1 MRQRPLR
8 WLGVVTIAA
17 IVGATALATFAA
29 VGAERDDERDE
40 RSAVVSLVVRD
51 LADTLDAASASVDG
65 LVAVVE
71 TSDDVSRPVLEHVA
85 AVPLAR
91 QPALTALAWTR
102 LPAGAAF
109 AGADDPVVLA
119 RTGSAAD
126 GADASSLS
134 LPAVRSAAAAARD
147 AGTTRMTTPIDAP
160 GGGQEVLLVTPV
172 YAPGAPLSDTAA
184 RRRALRGFVTAA
196 LDVDGLARE
205 VGDDL
210 PEGARLAVTDGD
222 APLIGGPD
230 VSSGDEAGV
239 VDFAGRRWA
248 VAVAGVG
255 GASSA
260 MPLTVAL
267 GGLLLAGVVALLF
280 VESGNRERAAL
291 AVAATRS
298 AESQEARAALRR
310 LTVRHE
316 LILASAGDG
325 IIGVD
330 RDGQTTF
337 VNAAAARMMG
347 RAGQD
352 LEGMPA
358 DELGLPWLRAAL
370 VGGEPRSG
378 EEDLRRP
385 DESTIIAE
393 HITTPIVE
401 DGQTIGA
408 VVAFRDVTERHKREE
423 QRRKSLAAAEERAAV
438 DPLTGLANHRTFHER
453 LRTEVEGARRRRRGL
468 ALVLMDL
475 DHFKRVNDVH
485 GHQVGDRVLQH
496 AARVLAAETRAGEL
510 VARVGGEEF
519 AMILPE
525 ADADEALQAAERVRR
540 GVSAAD
546 FPTVGRMTMSAGV
559 CDISQATDADA
570 LYRLADGALYW
581 AKHHGRDVVM
591 RYSPEVTRALSAQ
604 EQAERLERQQ
614 ALVSIRLLARVVDA
628 KDPSTRRH
636 SERVAAL
643 CEELAD
649 ALGWPPE
656 RCRLLGD
663 AGLVHDVGKIGVPD
677 AILFKPGRLS
687 PEEYE
692 QVKEHAELGAR
703 IVAEALTPEQVSWV
717 RSHHERWGGGG
728 YPAGLMAERIPEGA
742 RIMALADAWDVMTS
756 RRPYRTGVATP
767 AEAIAECRAAAG
779 DQFWPA
785 AVEALITI
793 RGGGE

>member
-1 MRQRPLR
+1 MRQRPLT
-8 WLGVVTIAA
+8 WLGVGTIAA
-17 IVGATALATFAA
+17 ILAATALATFVS
-29 VGAERDDERDE
+29 VGAERDDAHDRRRDVT
-40 RSAVVSLVVRD
+40 ALVVND
-51 LADTLDAASASVDG
+51 LAGRVDAATASVEGMKNVIEASGG
-65 LVAVVE
+65 LSTPAFQ
-71 TSDDVSRPVLEHVA
+71 HVA

-91 QPALTALAWTR
+91 QPALTGFTWTR
-102 LPAGAAF
+102 LPAGAAT
-109 AGADDPVVLA
+109 AAADPVVA
-119 RTGSAAD
+119 TRGGSGPGRD
-126 GADASSLS
+126 PFS
-134 LPAVRSAAAAARD
+134 LPEVRSAAAQARD
-147 AGTTRMTTPIDAP
+147 DGAVRMTPPAEAP
-160 GGGQEVLLVTPV
+160 GGGRELFLVAPV
-172 YAPGAPLSDTAA
+172 YAPGVPTPDVAA
-184 RRRALRGFVTAA
+184 RRAALRGFVTGTLDADA
-196 LDVDGLARE
+196 LAE
-205 VGDDL
+205 DL
-210 PEGARLAVTDGD
+210 GTTLPQGARLRVTDGGT
-222 APLIGGPD
+222 PVIGNPGGAWA
-230 VSSGDEAGV
+230 GDPGV
-239 VDFAGRRWA
+239 VDAAGRRLT
-248 VAVAGVG
+248 VEVAGTG
-255 GASSA
+255 GASST
-260 MPLTVAL
+260 MPLTIAL
-267 GGLLLAGVVALLF
+267 GGLLLATVVGLLF
-280 VESGNRERAAL
+280 WESANRERAAL

-298 AESQEARAALRR
+298 AESQEAQAALRR

-330 RDGQTTF
+330 REGRATF
-337 VNAAAARMMG
+337 VNAAAARMLG
-347 RAGQD
+347 RSGED
-352 LEGMPA
+352 LEGTPA
-358 DELGLPWLRAAL
+358 QELGLPWLAAAL
-370 VGGEPRSG
+370 VSGEPRGG

-385 DESTIIAE
+385 DESTIVAE
-393 HITTPIVE
+393 HVTTPIVE
-401 DGQTIGA
+401 DAQTIGA
-408 VVAFRDVTERHKREE
+408 VITFRDVTERRKRDEE
-423 QRRKSLAAAEERAAV
+423 RGRTLAAAEERAAV

-453 LRTEVEGARRRRRGL
+453 LRAEVEGARRRKRGL

-496 AARVLAAETRAGEL
+496 AAHVLAAETRAGEL

-540 GVSAAD
+540 GVSDAQ

-559 CDISQATDADA
+559 CDISQAADADA

-591 RYSPEVTRALSAQ
+591 RYSPEITRALSAQ
-604 EQAERLERQQ
+604 EQAQRLERQQ

-677 AILFKPGRLS
+677 AILFKPGRLT

-692 QVKEHAELGAR
+692 MVKEHAELGAR

-717 RSHHERWGGGG
+717 KSHHERWDGGG
-728 YPAGLMAERIPEGA
+728 YPAGLMAENIPEGA

-756 RRPYRTGVATP
+756 ERPYAAGPATP
-767 AEAIAECRAAAG
+767 ARAIAECRACSG
-779 DQFWPA
+779 SQFWPP
-785 AVEALITI
+785 AVEALIAI
-793 RGGGE
+793 RGGGG